1 MKQETKYSVIGMVF
15 GLFPT
20 YTIMSILVNIRPDT
34 VLTHVVNFICL
45 WIVFSTIITNCVW
58 QWNKD

>member
-20 YTIMSILVNIRPDT
+20 YTIMSILVNIRPDM

-45 WIVFSTIITNCVW
+45 WIVFSTIITNCV
-58 QWNKD
+58 